1 MATGTGGA
9 AIKPK
14 SKYKPFR
21 SPVAVIREEET
32 GCFSTRI
39 GEEDSDG
46 INVLYEAREKDMP
59 WDRKLA
65 VSRVLTI
72 MPTAH
77 IVHESDPAPPD
88 EEPSKRPPV
97 KQPSI
102 AAVSQAV
109 KIMGE
114 TTGFLDAGE
123 GSATRRRPRPHETG
137 HPWVV
142 HEFGDGTRAVMDI
155 EESIRL
161 DQRGR
166 SVKHNSDIKR
176 DILRTLGNCA
186 YCTREDFHEIMDEAL
201 RELAKDGQ
209 IHWNNDDATVRTS
222 AH

>member
-1 MATGTGGA
+1 MPDNLPWTLLGMVLGLGIGYFIGERQGHWRGCHQAE
-9 AIKPK
+9 

-21 SPVAVIREEET
+21 DPVAVIREEES

-46 INVLYEAREKDMP
+46 INVLYEAAEKDMP

-65 VSRVLTI
+65 VSRVLSI

-77 IVHESDPAPPD
+77 IVHESDPPPD

-114 TTGFLDAGE
+114 TTGFLTPERAA
-123 GSATRRRPRPHETG
+123 SLAAAKTHETG

-161 DQRGR
+161 D
-166 SVKHNSDIKR
+166 
-176 DILRTLGNCA
+176 
-186 YCTREDFHEIMDEAL
+186 REA
-201 RELAKDGQ
+201 A
-209 IHWNNDDATVRTS
+209 V
-222 AH
+222 